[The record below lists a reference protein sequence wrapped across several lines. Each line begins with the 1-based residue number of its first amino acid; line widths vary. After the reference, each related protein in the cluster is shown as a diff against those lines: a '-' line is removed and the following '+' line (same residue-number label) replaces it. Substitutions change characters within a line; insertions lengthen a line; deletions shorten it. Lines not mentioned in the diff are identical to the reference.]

1 MEFEEDAM
9 RRPILTAVSITIAAI
24 SVLMLIALGII
35 LPSLFHALTG
45 WLPRMIVL
53 LALCTATAGA
63 FLGALVISIIA
74 LMLLVFDVKRKLP
87 ERARP
92 RELTPK
98 DGPFGGRWAK
108 YAPGAS
114 SDEVDVD
121 EEEDDIA
128 PPAFIP
134 KSRRPRD
141 ATATL
146 LFAALIVLLAGIGLV
161 VASAA
166 TLIVFSVPLL

>member
-1 MEFEEDAM
+1 M
-9 RRPILTAVSITIAAI
+9 RRPVLIAVSCSIAAI

-35 LPSLFHALTG
+35 LPSLFRVFTG

-63 FLGALVISIIA
+63 FLGALVLSIIIW
-74 LMLLVFDVKRKLP
+74 MLLVFEVRRKLP
-87 ERARP
+87 ERESTAAST
-92 RELTPK
+92 LD

-114 SDEVDVD
+114 SDEDDD
-121 EEEDDIA
+121 EEDDDIA
-128 PPAFIP
+128 PPAFVP

-141 ATATL
+141 AAATL
-146 LFAALIVLLAGIGLV
+146 LFAALIVLLAGVGLV

-166 TLIVFSVPLL
+166 TLIVFSAPLL